1 MKSIDKYPY
10 LVIEKRHNDF
20 IFLDISSLDIF
31 NVFDKEKLNYQSL
44 DMLDSLTL
52 QFRSDDIKQS
62 ILRANVV
69 ANSEDVY
76 NGRLFIKLNKHK
88 LPVMT
93 NEIVSE
99 LNMPKFF
106 NEIFDIRPNENK
118 KRYLNII
125 YNKLTSI
132 VKDNQLLINLK
143 ESIDAVDNNRFYS
156 LFAHLSYLEQ
166 RELYF
171 YIYQDVLPKYNNI
184 LKRKKES
191 NNE

>member
-1 MKSIDKYPY
+1 MTNK
-10 LVIEKRHNDF
+10 N
-20 IFLDISSLDIF
+20 
-31 NVFDKEKLNYQSL
+31 
-44 DMLDSLTL
+44 
-52 QFRSDDIKQS
+52 RSDKI
-62 ILRANVV
+62 
-69 ANSEDVY
+69 
-76 NGRLFIKLNKHK
+76 
-88 LPVMT
+88 
-93 NEIVSE
+93 SE
-99 LNMPKFF
+99 LLLKKIRRCKFRTKVEKDNSIYF